1 MIINRVPFRVSL
13 FGGSTDY
20 ESFYSKHGSL
30 CIGMAIDKY
39 IYTSMRFRPKVVS
52 HESII
57 TYSKLERLSD
67 HSLVE
72 NPLIREALKKFN
84 LDKSIDLHLFADIP
98 SRTGLGGSSSCCV
111 GLCYSIRKLMG
122 LPVDKKL
129 LAMDAI
135 DIERNILNEPGG
147 IQDQIWAAY
156 GGLNSIEIKKD
167 GDFHVKPL
175 PVTQEFIGDFESSL
189 FLVYT
194 NVQRD
199 TSEIAHSHESKN
211 VRTRMSIK
219 RIAKEAY
226 RAFCAENIRTIG
238 DLMMET
244 WEKKKKISKRICTPE
259 IESLEKFLLSKKVY
273 GIKLLGSGGGGFI
286 AVLCNKKDKKR
297 LASSIG
303 KKYNVL
309 DLRVQFNGAE
319 TILEEKNENI
329 IY

>member
-30 CIGMAIDKY
+30 CLGMTIDKY
-39 IYTSMRFRPKVVS
+39 VYTSIRFRPKVVS
-52 HESII
+52 HESVIA
-57 TYSKLERLSD
+57 YSKLERLPN
-67 HSLVE
+67 HSLVD

-84 LDKSIDLHLFADIP
+84 LDKAIDLHLFADIP
-98 SRTGLGGSSSCCV
+98 SRTGLGGSSTCCV
-111 GLCYSIRKLMG
+111 GLCYAIRRLLD
-122 LPVDKKL
+122 LPIDKKT

-135 DIERNILNEPGG
+135 DIERNILSEPGG

-175 PVTQEFIGDFESSL
+175 PVTQEFIDDFESSL

-194 NVQRD
+194 NTQRD
-199 TSEIAHSHESKN
+199 TSDIASSHESKN
-211 VRTRMSIK
+211 TRTKMSIK
-219 RIAKEAY
+219 RIAREAY
-226 RAFCAENIRTIG
+226 KSFCSENIKVIG

-244 WEKKKKISKRICTPE
+244 WEQKKKISTHICTPE

-297 LASSIG
+297 LMSSVG
-303 KKYNVL
+303 KKY
-309 DLRVQFNGAE
+309 
-319 TILEEKNENI
+319 EKCRKKGLVGRLSTMCG
-329 IY
+329 

>member
-30 CIGMAIDKY
+30 CLGMTIDKY
-39 IYTSMRFRPKVVS
+39 VYTSIRFRPKVVNY
-52 HESII
+52 ESVIA
-57 TYSKLERLSD
+57 YSKLERLSN
-67 HSLVE
+67 HSLVD

-84 LDKSIDLHLFADIP
+84 LDKAIDLHLFADIP
-98 SRTGLGGSSSCCV
+98 SRTGLGGSSTCCV
-111 GLCYSIRKLMG
+111 GLCYAIRRLLD
-122 LPVDKKL
+122 LPIDKKT

-175 PVTQEFIGDFESSL
+175 PVTQEFIDDFEASL

-194 NVQRD
+194 NTQRD
-199 TSEIAHSHESKN
+199 TSDIASSHESKN
-211 VRTRMSIK
+211 TRTKMSIK
-219 RIAKEAY
+219 RIAREAY
-226 RAFCAENIRTIG
+226 KSFCSENIKIIG

-244 WEKKKKISKRICTPE
+244 WEQKKKISTHICTPE
-259 IESLEKFLLSKKVY
+259 IESLEK
-273 GIKLLGSGGGGFI
+273 FI

-297 LASSIG
+297 LMSSIE
-303 KKYNVL
+303 KKYDVL

-319 TILEEKNENI
+319 SILEEKK
-329 IY
+329 

>member
-1 MIINRVPFRVSL
+1 MIIDRVPFRVSL

-30 CIGMAIDKY
+30 CLGMTIDKY
-39 IYTSMRFRPKVVS
+39 VYTSIRFRPKVVS
-52 HESII
+52 YESVIA
-57 TYSKLERLSD
+57 YSKLERLSD
-67 HSLVE
+67 HSLVD

-84 LDKSIDLHLFADIP
+84 LDKAIDLHLFADIP
-98 SRTGLGGSSSCCV
+98 SRTGLGGSSTCCV
-111 GLCYSIRKLMG
+111 GLCYAIRRLLD
-122 LPVDKKL
+122 LPVDKKT

-175 PVTQEFIGDFESSL
+175 PVTQEFISDFESSL

-194 NVQRD
+194 NTQRD
-199 TSEIAHSHESKN
+199 TSDIAASHESKN
-211 VRTRMSIK
+211 TRTRMSIK
-219 RIAKEAY
+219 RIAREAY
-226 RAFCAENIRTIG
+226 RAFCSENIKVIG

-244 WEKKKKISKRICTPE
+244 WEQKKKISKSICTPKIAE
-259 IESLEKFLLSKKVY
+259 LEKFLLSKKVY

-286 AVLCNKKDKKR
+286 AVLCSKRNKNR
-297 LASSIG
+297 LISSIE
-303 KKYNVL
+303 KKYHVL
-309 DLRVQFNGAE
+309 DLRVQLNGAE
-319 TILEEKNENI
+319 SILEEKK
-329 IY
+329 